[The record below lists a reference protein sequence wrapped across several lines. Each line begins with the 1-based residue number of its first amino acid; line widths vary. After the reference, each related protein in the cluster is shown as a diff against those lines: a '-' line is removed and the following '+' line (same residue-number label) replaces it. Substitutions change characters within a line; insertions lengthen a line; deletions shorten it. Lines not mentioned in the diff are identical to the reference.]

1 MDLADALEPAQQLGR
16 VGIDP
21 DDLGGLV
28 GDGDLDQLVELLID
42 AALQQRD
49 QVLPGDVG
57 PATAPE
63 LFDLR
68 QLIQSVLKLLLYL
81 LQTIEFSRLGLE
93 FVGPDNGE
101 LLARVRDRAVA
112 RSDWMT
118 LCR

>member
-68 QLIQSVLKLLLYL
+68 QLIQSVLKLLLDL

-93 FVGPDNGE
+93 LVGPDNGE
-101 LLARVRDRAVA
+101 LLDR
-112 RSDWMT
+112 
-118 LCR
+118 